1 MPISAAVKA
10 LGKTALR
17 EAASRAS
24 EMRFAV
30 TRHRA
35 GEAQRTWGLPGQKVI
50 ALDFNPALSLPE
62 ARSAS
67 AQLARGVLERAGVDF
82 FLCPSPSHRATILG
96 VTQENAAA
104 ALSALAAAPE
114 LDGWRACAAGD
125 ALGNPVITPLGASRL
140 RAVGGVRLW
149 RVQAA
154 TATSRFRS
162 GPTEGVEVL
171 FFGANEDRPH
181 VLEPLVRR
189 EGLAG
194 LTLEQT
200 QDRDAHGVPQVW
212 ARGRDV
218 QEVGFPIDVVYTWVD
233 GADAEWA
240 KSKAQAKAAVE
251 GVVFTERSD
260 DESRFADHDELRY
273 SLRSLEQF
281 APWVRHVWIVA
292 AGQRPAWLR
301 DSDRVTVVDHREIWP
316 DPAQLPNFNSHAIEA
331 NLHRIQG
338 LAEHFLYLND
348 DNFFGRPVSPEQFF
362 RGSGLANAF
371 LSRATVDFAE
381 PVEGEIASTTAAKK
395 ARGLVLEQCGAYP
408 TRKYFHAPAALTRS
422 RQEELE
428 RIFPAEFAATRAA
441 QFRTT
446 EDIAAAGS
454 LSMAYG
460 LATGSVVTGRIR
472 YDYIDPAVPD
482 GAARMRRYLKAR
494 NMDTFCINDGSTE
507 ESPEER
513 SATHDRIAG
522 WLEEFLPVRSSFERE
537 EDTVTSA

>member
-1 MPISAAVKA
+1 M
-10 LGKTALR
+10 
-17 EAASRAS
+17 
-24 EMRFAV
+24 
-30 TRHRA
+30 
-35 GEAQRTWGLPGQKVI
+35 
-50 ALDFNPALSLPE
+50 
-62 ARSAS
+62 
-67 AQLARGVLERAGVDF
+67 
-82 FLCPSPSHRATILG
+82 
-96 VTQENAAA
+96 
-104 ALSALAAAPE
+104 
-114 LDGWRACAAGD
+114 
-125 ALGNPVITPLGASRL
+125 
-140 RAVGGVRLW
+140 
-149 RVQAA
+149 
-154 TATSRFRS
+154 
-162 GPTEGVEVL
+162 
-171 FFGANEDRPH
+171 
-181 VLEPLVRR
+181 LEPLVQR

-218 QEVGFPIDVVYTWVD
+218 QGVGFPIDVVYTWVD

-240 KSKAQAKAAVE
+240 KRKAHAKAA
-251 GVVFTERSD
+251 
-260 DESRFADHDELRY
+260 
-273 SLRSLEQF
+273 
-281 APWVRHVWIVA
+281 
-292 AGQRPAWLR
+292 
-301 DSDRVTVVDHREIWP
+301 
-316 DPAQLPNFNSHAIEA
+316 
-331 NLHRIQG
+331 
-338 LAEHFLYLND
+338 
-348 DNFFGRPVSPEQFF
+348 
-362 RGSGLANAF
+362 
-371 LSRATVDFAE
+371 
-381 PVEGEIASTTAAKK
+381 VEGEIASTTAAKK

-454 LSMAYG
+454 LTMAYG

-513 SATHDRIAG
+513 RATHDRIAG